1 MLKLKLQYF
10 GHLMWRANSLE
21 KTLMLGKI
29 EVMRRRM
36 RWLDGITDSTD
47 MSLSKLREIVKDSKP
62 GVLQFMGSQ
71 RVRHAWSTEKQPLN
85 PREGSLLCCHRSPTG
100 EARGKKTAEFLR
112 KPGKPQSLVRMVKG
126 HYFFLT
132 QKEHVT
138 ALLSSQLTEYFP
150 LSPPKHSTSGLL
162 RMQTLLTFLS
172 LTYNANFLRSWVLSL
187 RMLYTRLITELV
199 LFSGFISSSSLPF

>member
-1 MLKLKLQYF
+1 
-10 GHLMWRANSLE
+10 
-21 KTLMLGKI
+21 
-29 EVMRRRM
+29 
-36 RWLDGITDSTD
+36 
-47 MSLSKLREIVKDSKP
+47 
-62 GVLQFMGSQ
+62 MGSQ